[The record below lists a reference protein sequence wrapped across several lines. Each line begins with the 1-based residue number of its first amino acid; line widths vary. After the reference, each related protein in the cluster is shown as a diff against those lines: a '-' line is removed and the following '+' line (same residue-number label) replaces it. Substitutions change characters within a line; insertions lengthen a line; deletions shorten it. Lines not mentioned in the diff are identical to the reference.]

1 MIYPLIKNPPLPGLT
16 NCGWD
21 YPQQNILLLKRIAFF
36 VYSRLIDNRSATL
49 IFIYYFSEH
58 GTMVGRSSGNKQVD
72 KNAAKEKSSDSSKH
86 KKKAQRRH
94 NLGGGGARGKS
105 KRQQ

>member
-1 MIYPLIKNPPLPGLT
+1 MQLRIDLLMNIYSYIIFLDTLT
-16 NCGWD
+16 
-21 YPQQNILLLKRIAFF
+21 
-36 VYSRLIDNRSATL
+36 V
-49 IFIYYFSEH
+49 
-58 GTMVGRSSGNKQVD
+58 VGRSRGNKQVD

-94 NLGGGGARGKS
+94 NLGGGRARGKS

>member
-1 MIYPLIKNPPLPGLT
+1 MTLVYTAHETYESIPGLLNKIVFFHQT
-16 NCGWD
+16 PGRE
-21 YPQQNILLLKRIAFF
+21 LVSLKLYLYI
-36 VYSRLIDNRSATL
+36 
-49 IFIYYFSEH
+49 IFLNMI
-58 GTMVGRSSGNKQVD
+58 TMVGKSRGNKQAD

-86 KKKAQRRH
+86 KKKAQKKH

>member
-1 MIYPLIKNPPLPGLT
+1 MSIYVVIHCFLDT
-16 NCGWD
+16 
-21 YPQQNILLLKRIAFF
+21 
-36 VYSRLIDNRSATL
+36 RL
-49 IFIYYFSEH
+49 
-58 GTMVGRSSGNKQVD
+58 TMVGKSRGNKQAD

-105 KRQQ
+105 KRQE

>member
-1 MIYPLIKNPPLPGLT
+1 L
-16 NCGWD
+16 
-21 YPQQNILLLKRIAFF
+21 
-36 VYSRLIDNRSATL
+36 RLYLYI
-49 IFIYYFSEH
+49 IFQDMFA
-58 GTMVGRSSGNKQVD
+58 MVGRSRGNKQVD

-94 NLGGGGARGKS
+94 NLGGGQARGKS

>member
-1 MIYPLIKNPPLPGLT
+1 LRRDLLYTICLYV
-16 NCGWD
+16 
-21 YPQQNILLLKRIAFF
+21 ILL
-36 VYSRLIDNRSATL
+36 DTL
-49 IFIYYFSEH
+49 
-58 GTMVGRSSGNKQVD
+58 TMVGRSRGNKQAD

>member
-1 MIYPLIKNPPLPGLT
+1 MTGIYPQSKSSSIKENSLLRVQRLT
-16 NCGWD
+16 ES
-21 YPQQNILLLKRIAFF
+21 K
-36 VYSRLIDNRSATL
+36 SATYL
-49 IFIYYFSEH
+49 FIYYFS
-58 GTMVGRSSGNKQVD
+58 GVIIMVGRSRGNKQVD

-94 NLGGGGARGKS
+94 KLGGGEARGKS

>member
-1 MIYPLIKNPPLPGLT
+1 
-16 NCGWD
+16 
-21 YPQQNILLLKRIAFF
+21 
-36 VYSRLIDNRSATL
+36 
-49 IFIYYFSEH
+49 
-58 GTMVGRSSGNKQVD
+58 MVGRSRGNKQAD

-94 NLGGGGARGKS
+94 NLGGGQARGKS

>member
-1 MIYPLIKNPPLPGLT
+1 
-16 NCGWD
+16 
-21 YPQQNILLLKRIAFF
+21 
-36 VYSRLIDNRSATL
+36 
-49 IFIYYFSEH
+49 
-58 GTMVGRSSGNKQVD
+58 MVGRSRGNKQVD

-94 NLGGGGARGKS
+94 KLGGGEARGKS

>member
-1 MIYPLIKNPPLPGLT
+1 MSTVVSSRIGLIRIYLYVIFLNMI
-16 NCGWD
+16 
-21 YPQQNILLLKRIAFF
+21 
-36 VYSRLIDNRSATL
+36 
-49 IFIYYFSEH
+49 
-58 GTMVGRSSGNKQVD
+58 TMVGRSSGNKQVD

>member
-1 MIYPLIKNPPLPGLT
+1 M
-16 NCGWD
+16 
-21 YPQQNILLLKRIAFF
+21 A
-36 VYSRLIDNRSATL
+36 
-49 IFIYYFSEH
+49 
-58 GTMVGRSSGNKQVD
+58 TMVGRSSGNKQVD

-105 KRQQ
+105 KRQPSSQ